1 MKTNIYK
8 YINLVVVAF
17 VMAACGNSTEINETE
32 HEEEGV
38 ENEVF
43 FSDQQFKALGMK
55 VDSLPIRNLTSYVE
69 ANGQLEVPPQNEA
82 SVTAII
88 GANVTSIKVIEGDKI
103 RKGQVLAYLS
113 HPDLI
118 KLQTDYVNSWS
129 QLQFLEKEY
138 LRQKRLYEEQ
148 VGSGKEFQKIQADY
162 QSMKGLV
169 KGYEAQLRLLGLNAG
184 KIQQSHIYEL
194 VPVVSPINGYIRLVQ
209 IKTGQYVIPQTE
221 MFQVVNIEHIHA
233 DLMVFEKDMHK
244 VKEGQKV
251 KFRVESL
258 PHKEL
263 EATIYAVGKAFEQD
277 PKAIHLHAEIKN
289 KAGLL
294 IPGMYVRGRIMVND
308 VQSYAIPEAG
318 TVQEGDKYFLFTA
331 EPTTKEERLGWEFKP
346 LEVVVGTSDDG
357 WVEIKLLNPLKA
369 GTTVAWNNAYY
380 LLAEMKKGEL
390 EEDE

>member
-1 MKTNIYK
+1 MIYKMKTNIYK

-32 HEEEGV
+32 EEEGV
-38 ENEVF
+38 ENEAF

-138 LRQKRLYEEQ
+138 ERQKRLYEEQ

-169 KGYEAQLRLLGLNAG
+169 KGYEAQLRLIGLNG
-184 KIQQSHIYEL
+184 DKIKQSHIYEQ

-209 IKTGQYVIPQTE
+209 IKTGQYVNMTLFYFI
-221 MFQVVNIEHIHA
+221 
-233 DLMVFEKDMHK
+233 
-244 VKEGQKV
+244 
-251 KFRVESL
+251 
-258 PHKEL
+258 
-263 EATIYAVGKAFEQD
+263 TI
-277 PKAIHLHAEIKN
+277 
-289 KAGLL
+289 
-294 IPGMYVRGRIMVND
+294 
-308 VQSYAIPEAG
+308 
-318 TVQEGDKYFLFTA
+318 
-331 EPTTKEERLGWEFKP
+331 
-346 LEVVVGTSDDG
+346 
-357 WVEIKLLNPLKA
+357 
-369 GTTVAWNNAYY
+369 
-380 LLAEMKKGEL
+380 
-390 EEDE
+390 